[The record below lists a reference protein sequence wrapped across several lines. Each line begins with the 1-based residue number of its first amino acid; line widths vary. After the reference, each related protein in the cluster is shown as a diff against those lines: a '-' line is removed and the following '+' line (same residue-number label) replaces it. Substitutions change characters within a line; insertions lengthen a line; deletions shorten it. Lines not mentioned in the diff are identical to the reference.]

1 MISMNTT
8 TQQTMQ
14 PVKIDHHR
22 NGICGNPF
30 SVGIVKKSLE
40 GQKEQTFLIVQF
52 DQSKESTAVFDLDL
66 LKQGIIEFGKNSWR
80 GDQFADEFENLAEID
95 SERKFKELM
104 K

>member
-1 MISMNTT
+1 MSK
-8 TQQTMQ
+8 TQTTMQ
-14 PVKIDHHR
+14 PEKISHHR
-22 NGICGNPF
+22 NGVCGNPF

-40 GQKEQTFLIVQF
+40 NQKEQTFLIVQF

-80 GDQFADEFENLAEID
+80 GDQFADEFEILAEID
-95 SERKFKELM
+95 SDRRYKELM